1 MFRESAASGA
11 FSFAELNYLRMEA
24 MDRFERCLTEGR
36 SHPLESFVEEQL
48 AQDPPRLELLREVA
62 EDLHQRLQ
70 GLRENH
76 FDVRGRALAALRD
89 NFSLDLSP
97 LIPLQDLEHYH
108 LLDLDEALLFLR
120 EQANLASQ
128 DEAVL
133 RKMLEGS
140 VSMAAQLHRDVQMTL
155 NLYDYIM
162 DWVMG
167 LNATLVRRYWADAH
181 YNPSMECIQ

>member
-1 MFRESAASGA
+1 MPRRGDLDMFRESAASGA

-36 SHPLESFVEEQL
+36 SLPLESFVEEQL

-89 NFSLDLSP
+89 NFSL
-97 LIPLQDLEHYH
+97 
-108 LLDLDEALLFLR
+108 
-120 EQANLASQ
+120 
-128 DEAVL
+128 
-133 RKMLEGS
+133 
-140 VSMAAQLHRDVQMTL
+140 
-155 NLYDYIM
+155 
-162 DWVMG
+162 
-167 LNATLVRRYWADAH
+167 
-181 YNPSMECIQ
+181 